1 MDMSETTQ
9 ITMMLERIGW
19 NALLQCEGL
28 PESVLHWPPPIPYT
42 SSLFSLSVQ
51 ILEGLEWWLLRPLGI
66 QPTLDGQEL
75 SISSLQTFSDLR
87 NCYAQCIK
95 EVYTSVNTLS
105 DKDIQQCVEAPIP
118 QTDEEHAST
127 IPVRMCLLFALER
140 SAVLLGQIQ
149 LLRQFFDDGERVL
162 QEITE
167 LAYSL

>member
-1 MDMSETTQ
+1 MSETTQ

-19 NALLQCEGL
+19 NALLQCEEL

-42 SSLFSLSVQ
+42 SSLFSLSAQ

-87 NCYAQCIK
+87 KCYAQCIK
-95 EVYTSVNTLS
+95 EVYTSVNALS
-105 DKDIQQCVEAPIP
+105 DRDIQQYVEAPVP
-118 QTDEEHAST
+118 HPDGEHTSK

-162 QEITE
+162 HEITE
-167 LAYSL
+167 PAYSL